1 MAQRLAQPQQ
11 ALLGEAAGGCSR
23 RTVGLCEQL
32 TVARH
37 LDACKKCVTASVTIM
52 RSELSSRPGVSARHA
67 EAPPTNCLLWVTA
80 V

>member
-23 RTVGLCEQL
+23 RTEGLCEQL

-37 LDACKKCVTASVTIM
+37 LDACKVRDSICHNQAQ
-52 RSELSSRPGVSARHA
+52 
-67 EAPPTNCLLWVTA
+67 
-80 V
+80 